1 MAGRIV
7 SHIVWSL
14 HDGYDN
20 LRRSPLLESQVMPEL
35 PEVETV
41 CRGLEPELTGRMLTG
56 VTLRR
61 SNLRYPLPDGFVAK
75 LTSRRVIAV
84 RRRAKFILV
93 QLDNEITLVIHLGMS
108 GRLVIHTESP
118 PPPPGP
124 HDHVDV
130 VTAEPGEHA
139 AACFFL
145 IEEPAFRLA
154 EFRLGRQH
162 AHLDRHQRANQIL
175 SDKCANIPYEGMIA
189 VLIAGPQ
196 DQIAAFRRLDQRR
209 NLSCRGGDRFLPHQM
224 DSRLQEAIEDGRFQ
238 IAAHRGDGEKQIVAG
253 EQLIEIAEQTIDFV
267 RFVGTQ
273 GGHGVI
279 IVTPDVDAVDFG
291 QDLQRPQVGVEMRL
305 TGPQECCVHLRVV
318 PLISLAG

>member
-130 VTAEPGEHA
+130 VTDTGVTIRYNDVRRFGFMDLISDADMSQHPMFAKLGPEPLGNGFNAEMLCETLAGRRTSIKAALLDQHVVAGLGNIYVCESLFRASISPKRNAYTIAGRRAERLVTAIRAVLKDAIAAGGSSLRDYVQASGELGYFQHKFQAYDQEGKPCVMPG
-139 AACFFL
+139 CKGTVRR
-145 IEEPAFRLA
+145 ISQS
-154 EFRLGRQH
+154 GRSTFYCPG
-162 AHLDRHQRANQIL
+162 HQR
-175 SDKCANIPYEGMIA
+175 
-189 VLIAGPQ
+189 
-196 DQIAAFRRLDQRR
+196 
-209 NLSCRGGDRFLPHQM
+209 
-224 DSRLQEAIEDGRFQ
+224 
-238 IAAHRGDGEKQIVAG
+238 
-253 EQLIEIAEQTIDFV
+253 
-267 RFVGTQ
+267 
-273 GGHGVI
+273 
-279 IVTPDVDAVDFG
+279 
-291 QDLQRPQVGVEMRL
+291 
-305 TGPQECCVHLRVV
+305 
-318 PLISLAG
+318 